1 MAEEFNTDDM
11 MDVYLLENTQLLER
25 LQEIVLEQKDDDC
38 FDEDSIN
45 EIFRT
50 MHTIKGSS
58 GIMMFDQI
66 TAVSH
71 KLEDVFYYLRESHPD
86 NVPHV
91 ELVEHV
97 LEVADFISGEMEKL
111 GNGETADGDASQI
124 IASLDDFL
132 NSIKGDRKEKEK
144 VIKQNVHV
152 EPQQFYIA
160 PMATSDSH
168 FYRIYLTY
176 NEIPL
181 ANVHAYKVVYSMK
194 EIAEDL
200 LFYPEDI
207 ISNES
212 SADEILENGFKLL
225 LQTKSSEEDI
235 RKLVQEGY
243 DIKKVEIYEC
253 TAAQYQQGFDSFGSE
268 IRIDLDSSVEEI
280 QERAYA
286 GQTDMQTAKSTEN
299 GEMQSGEAQGGE
311 AAAHTG
317 DAVTPQP
324 PEPKEDKPIAPG
336 DFVVE
341 SKEPGKAKK
350 LAKDKPKKAEKAA
363 LISVDVGKMDML
375 MDLIGEL
382 VIAESV
388 VLQNQDLRVP
398 GLKLDNFNKAA
409 GQMTKISTD
418 LQNVIMSMRMVPL
431 TATFQKMNRI
441 VFDASRKL
449 GKEIEFE
456 MIGDT
461 TEVDKNIIEHI
472 SDPLMHLVRNSVD
485 HGIETKEEREAAGKT
500 GKGRVTL
507 SAKTES
513 GKVWISV
520 QDNGTGLDREK
531 ILAKA
536 RKQGLLDP
544 YKPDSAYTDKEVYQF
559 ITLPGFSTN
568 EKVTEFSGRGVGMD
582 VVVSNLQSIGG
593 ALEIESTPGQGSIM
607 NMKIPLTLAII
618 DGIVMTVGQSAF
630 VIETGV
636 VKEFVGIKENM
647 LKKDPDG
654 QEFVM
659 IRGECYPV
667 LRLGEFYHLPD
678 YEPDLKRGMLVI
690 VEVDKQIV
698 CLLADSLLGKQEIVV
713 KPIPDYIKKVQGL
726 SGCTQLGDGSI
737 ALILD
742 AAGLIED
749 NI

>member
-1 MAEEFNTDDM
+1 
-11 MDVYLLENTQLLER
+11 
-25 LQEIVLEQKDDDC
+25 
-38 FDEDSIN
+38 
-45 EIFRT
+45 
-50 MHTIKGSS
+50 
-58 GIMMFDQI
+58 MMFDQI

-286 GQTDMQTAKSTEN
+286 GQTDMQTAKSAEN
-299 GEMQSGEAQGGE
+299 GEMQSAEAQGGE

-317 DAVTPQP
+317 AAVTPQP